1 MRAIVV
7 NTVLV
12 FAIGFASD
20 VSGQVPDRFVGMWI
34 VNAASTSDVISADPN
49 MNPENK
55 PGWTKRWLDSEAE
68 LEIIENSITFQSPDS
83 GTMDFSV
90 TSAEDLVNRV
100 VISAAIRGPSLQE
113 EMELTVELRLSD
125 LGELNFRIR
134 EENDF
139 DLIIWRRRDDLPG
152 ESVAQALGTTI
163 DYLESLESCM
173 QGDFHLSYP
182 GLDSVRNT
190 ILGRDGDR
198 CNVRSQSSEVQLK
211 CYFSVETIALLTSEV
226 KYEEVR
232 SGIFSGSTSAEE
244 SKRMEA
250 ECRVE

>member
-1 MRAIVV
+1 MRAIIASTVFVV
-7 NTVLV
+7 
-12 FAIGFASD
+12 AIGFASN
-20 VSGQVPDRFVGMWI
+20 VSGQVPDRFVGLWI
-34 VNAASTSDVISADPN
+34 VNAASTSDAISADPN
-49 MNPENK
+49 MDPDNK
-55 PGWTKRWLDSEAE
+55 PGWTKRWLDSGAE
-68 LEIIENSITFQSPDS
+68 LDVIESSIEFRSPES

-90 TSAEDLVNRV
+90 TSAEDLVSHV
-100 VISAAIRGPSLQE
+100 VISAAIRGSSLQE
-113 EMELTVELRLSD
+113 EMELTVELHLSD

-139 DLIIWRRRDDLPG
+139 DLIIWQRRDDLPG
-152 ESVAQALGTTI
+152 ENVARAPGTTI
-163 DYLESLESCM
+163 DYLESLELCM

-182 GLDSVRNT
+182 GLGSVHNT

-198 CNVRSQSSEVQLK
+198 CHVRTQSSEVQLT
-211 CYFSVETIALLTSEV
+211 CYFSAETIALLTSEV